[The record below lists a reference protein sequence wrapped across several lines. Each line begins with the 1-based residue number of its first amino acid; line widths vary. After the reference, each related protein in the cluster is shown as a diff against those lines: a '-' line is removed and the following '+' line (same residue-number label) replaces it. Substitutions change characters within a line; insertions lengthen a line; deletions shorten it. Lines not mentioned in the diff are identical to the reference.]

1 MKLKEMEEIA
11 KHSRNART
19 REGSL
24 LERTAMSFF
33 TCRTGRP
40 GEAGKAEMNRAGL
53 KVWVRGRPACLR
65 QQGKHLP

>member
-11 KHSRNART
+11 KHSRKART

-33 TCRTGRP
+33 TCRMGRP
-40 GEAGKAEMNRAGL
+40 KQEQQGEVGKAEAG
-53 KVWVRGRPACLR
+53 
-65 QQGKHLP
+65 